1 MSQAGVIRNGS
12 AGMGSVDTLTGD
24 VGGAVGPDGA
34 NNINLLTGAGLLS
47 TGVPGTNTITFT
59 LDGANHG
66 LATTVGATTAQ
77 VITVALGATPGVYT
91 FDCKVAA
98 FDAGTPSGAGYTIVG
113 AVRTTGAAAVLIPGQ
128 AVDTF
133 EEAALAGASAAL
145 TVAGNNARITVTG
158 VAGLTINWVAD
169 SQYTFAS

>member
-12 AGMGSVDTLTGD
+12 SGGGSLDTLTGD
-24 VGGAVGPDGA
+24 NGIAVPPDGA
-34 NNINLLTGAGLLS
+34 NNINLLTGPGLTS
-47 TGVPGTNTITFT
+47 TGVVLTNTITFT
-59 LDGANHG
+59 LDGASSG
-66 LATTVGATTAQ
+66 TVTTVGATTAQ
-77 VITVALGATPGVYT
+77 VITVALGAVPGVYT

-98 FDAGTPSGAGYTIVG
+98 FEAGTPSGAGYTIVG

-133 EEAALAGASAAL
+133 EEASMVAADAAL

-158 VAGLTINWVAD
+158 VAGLTINWVAN